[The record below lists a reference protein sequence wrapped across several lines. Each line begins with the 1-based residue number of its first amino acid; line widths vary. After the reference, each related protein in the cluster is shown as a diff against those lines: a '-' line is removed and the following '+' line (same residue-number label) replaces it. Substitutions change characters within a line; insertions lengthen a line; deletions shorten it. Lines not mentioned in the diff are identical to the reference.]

1 MNKSFF
7 ITGALAAILS
17 IQSLYAAEAIYV
29 SPNGNDENPG
39 TQAQPVQTL
48 QRARDLVR
56 GLNHNMTG
64 DITVW
69 LAGGTYRLS
78 APLILDAQDSGNGG
92 HNIIYAAIEG
102 QKPIISGGVQVT
114 GWKLVDAKK
123 NLWSAPAPAELKNT
137 RQLYINGVRAYRT
150 QGRLP
155 VKLTETK
162 TGYTASSDEM
172 SKWKNPGDIEFVYTG
187 GNSIWSERSW
197 GLGPWTEPRCPI
209 AGIEGTNIRMA
220 QPCWDNSTKRV
231 PLPPES
237 GFKRAANLVGPSS
250 VGKQPEYVENAYE
263 LLGTPGQFYFDRAA
277 KIIYYTPRSGEDLT
291 KADVEAPVLEK
302 LISGNGT
309 ETAPVHNI
317 VFRGLQFSCAT
328 WLYPCSDEGFSEIQ
342 ANYIVTG
349 TNGYATQGLGDL
361 VPGGQKPFGAWTKTS
376 GNVSFSYD
384 HAIQFLGDDFVH
396 LGGAGLE
403 LGDGSQSDL
412 VQGCIFTDISAN
424 GLELGGVDLPEGN
437 DTQVTRDNQILNN
450 HIYNVAA
457 EFHGGVGIDVGYAQN
472 SLIAHNQLDHLPYS
486 AISMGW
492 GGWPDKI
499 KQPGVAN
506 NSHDNLVEHNLI
518 HDHMQLLADGGGIYT
533 QGNTG
538 PSLADGEKLIG
549 NVIYDQNGS
558 GHGIY
563 TDNGCNNV
571 TAKSNVIFHT
581 NHDNWGGRHRNYYD
595 GEGKTSDY
603 FDFEDNYWQQ
613 GDPDSSR
620 ENVTLKNNRLI
631 SKLEQAPAE
640 ILQNAGL
647 QSEFKNILDEKFS
660 AAAAPEP
667 PKRVAAFAG
676 NGFALV
682 TWNPP
687 VFIGVYPDEIYK
699 RTIPG
704 YTVTS
709 SAGDTT
715 TISADEFKR
724 NGYAKISGL
733 TNGKEYTFTVT
744 ASDGVNTSAP
754 SLPSEPVVPTAK
766 QISVPPAPT
775 NATAE
780 VNGNIASI
788 HFASPRNDGGS
799 PILGYAVT
807 VHPGDRQVMFTG
819 RKYLVL
825 GGAHVTFDVVD
836 GLENGKTYTFDVA
849 AINSAGEGAVK
860 TTREVIVGSA
870 VK

>member
-7 ITGALAAILS
+7 VIGALAAIFS
-17 IQSLYAAEAIYV
+17 IQNLRAANAIYV
-29 SPNGNDENPG
+29 SPNGDDKNPG
-39 TQAQPVQTL
+39 TQTQPVQTL
-48 QRARDLVR
+48 QHARDLVR
-56 GLNHNMTG
+56 AANQNATD

-69 LAGGTYRLS
+69 LNGGTYRLS
-78 APLILDAQDSGNGG
+78 EPLVLDAQDSGNNG
-92 HNIIYAAIEG
+92 HNIIYAAVEG
-102 QKPIISGGVQVT
+102 QKPIISGGVRVT

-123 NLWSAPAPAELKNT
+123 NLWSAPAPAELQNT
-137 RQLYINGVRAYRT
+137 RQLYVNGVRAYRT

-172 SKWKNPGDIEFVYTG
+172 AKWKNPGDIEFVYTG
-187 GNSIWSERSW
+187 GNAIWSERSW
-197 GLGPWTEPRCPI
+197 GLGPWTEPRCPV
-209 AGIEGTNIRMA
+209 ASIEGTNITMA

-231 PLPPES
+231 MMPPDS
-237 GFKRAANLVGPSS
+237 GFKRAANLVGPAS

-277 KIIYYTPRSGEDLT
+277 KIIYYTPRAGENLAT
-291 KADVEAPVLEK
+291 ADVEAPVLEK

-317 VFRGLQFSCAT
+317 IFRGLQFSYAT
-328 WLYPCSDEGFSEIQ
+328 WLYPCTGEGFSEIQ
-342 ANYIVTG
+342 ANYMVTG

-361 VPGGQKPFGAWTKTS
+361 VPGGQKPFGDWTKTP
-376 GNVSFSYD
+376 GNISFSYD
-384 HAIQFLGDDFVH
+384 HAIQFLGDNFVH

-403 LGDGSQSDL
+403 LGDGSQSDK
-412 VQGCIFTDISAN
+412 VEGCVFTDISAN
-424 GLELGGVDLPEGN
+424 GLELGGVDLPEAN
-437 DTQVTRDNQILNN
+437 DAQATRDNQILNN

-457 EFHGGVGIDVGYAQN
+457 EFHGGIGIDVGYAQN

-499 KQPGVAN
+499 KRAGVAN
-506 NSHDNLVEHNLI
+506 VSRDNLVENNLI

-538 PSLADGEKLIG
+538 PSLANGEKLIG
-549 NVIYDQNGS
+549 NVIYNQLGS

-571 TAKSNVIFHT
+571 TAKSNVIFHI
-581 NHDNWGGRHRNYYD
+581 NFDNWGGRHRNYYD
-595 GEGKTSDY
+595 GDGKTDDY

-620 ENVTLKNNRLI
+620 DNVTLKNNHLI
-631 SKLEQAPAE
+631 NKLEQAPKE
-640 ILQNAGL
+640 ILDNAGL
-647 QSEFKNILDEKFS
+647 QPAFKNILDEKFS

-682 TWNPP
+682 TWNPS
-687 VFIGVYPDEIYK
+687 VFMGVLPDAIYAIGFPH
-699 RTIPG
+699 
-704 YTVTS
+704 YTVIS
-709 SAGDTT
+709 SAGDTA
-715 TISADEFKR
+715 TISMDEFNK

-733 TNGKEYTFTVT
+733 TNGKTYTFTVT

-754 SLPSEPVVPTAK
+754 SLPSEPVTPTAK
-766 QISVPPAPT
+766 EIHAPE
-775 NATAE
+775 APDSARAE
-780 VNGNIASI
+780 VADGIASI
-788 HFASPRNDGGS
+788 HFGAPASDGGS
-799 PILGYAVT
+799 PILGYDVT
-807 VHPGDRQVMFTG
+807 IHPGDRKVTFSG
-819 RKYLVL
+819 RKFLVL
-825 GGAHVTFDVVD
+825 GGRHVTFDTVD
-836 GLENGKTYTFDVA
+836 GLESGKTYTFDVA
-849 AINSAGEGAVK
+849 AVNSAGTGAAK
-860 TTREVIVGSA
+860 TTAPVTPGA
-870 VK
+870 K